1 MELPLFEEETLAFG
15 SFNISYQ
22 GFNQAIL
29 MSISW
34 HNLLIEFPNSVFI
47 KSNLK
52 AFWR

>member
-34 HNLLIEFPNSVFI
+34 HKKLNLLIEFPNSV
-47 KSNLK
+47 L
-52 AFWR
+52 